1 MNDKEFIEEVEKRMN
16 LIKLSK
22 NDKRVVKKWVDYE
35 RLKEAIIIARNLQ
48 KEKLPKLVVENGQKI
63 VGSG

>member
-63 VGSG
+63 VGAG